1 MANLD
6 TVEICRVDLFTAQDE
21 LQRRYTDDVVER
33 ILRIREEYNW
43 FLSNPDAKDRQFIE
57 NAVSRFGVHK
67 SMAYRD
73 LGVVKALLP
82 HLAQASRD
90 FHRYRYNEM
99 ILETYQMAKK
109 RKDTKTMEKAA
120 SSYAKFN
127 RVDLEDEQAVPYD
140 MIVVQPFTATDDPS
154 VLGIKPMPR
163 LQERIQELLHKY
175 QAENI
180 DIEDVEF
187 EEADLEESTLFPPT
201 TNSDDNADG
210 EDTILQQPPTT
221 DPAHWGQYHRYRG
234 GATNR
239 QDRFDC
245 LALRAAQHAA
255 HARQHGRHRRAHLQA
270 RSDEHHPG
278 LVGGV
283 ETLGVHQRHPL
294 CHRA

>member
-1 MANLD
+1 MANRD

-43 FLSNPDAKDRQFIE
+43 FIANPDAKDRQFIE

-73 LGVVKALLP
+73 LGVIKALLP

-120 SSYAKFN
+120 SSYAKYN

-180 DIEDVEF
+180 DIEDIEF
-187 EEADLEESTLFPPT
+187 EEADLEENVLFPPT
-201 TNSDDNADG
+201 DPNNGTAQETN
-210 EDTILQQPPTT
+210 IL
-221 DPAHWGQYHRYRG
+221 
-234 GATNR
+234 
-239 QDRFDC
+239 
-245 LALRAAQHAA
+245 
-255 HARQHGRHRRAHLQA
+255 
-270 RSDEHHPG
+270 
-278 LVGGV
+278 
-283 ETLGVHQRHPL
+283 
-294 CHRA
+294 

>member
-1 MANLD
+1 MAQLE
-6 TVEICRVDLFTAQDE
+6 TLEICRIDLFTAQDE
-21 LQRRYTDDVVER
+21 LQQRYTDDVVER

-43 FLSNPDAKDRQFIE
+43 FIANPDAKDRQFIE
-57 NAVSRFGVHK
+57 NAVSRYGIHK

-73 LGVVKALLP
+73 LGVIKALLP

-140 MIVVQPFTATDDPS
+140 LIVVQPFTATDDPS
-154 VLGIKPMPR
+154 VLDIKPMPR

-201 TNSDDNADG
+201 TQFDDKTDG
-210 EDTILQQPPTT
+210 EENIL
-221 DPAHWGQYHRYRG
+221 
-234 GATNR
+234 
-239 QDRFDC
+239 
-245 LALRAAQHAA
+245 
-255 HARQHGRHRRAHLQA
+255 
-270 RSDEHHPG
+270 
-278 LVGGV
+278 
-283 ETLGVHQRHPL
+283 
-294 CHRA
+294 

>member
-1 MANLD
+1 MAQLE
-6 TVEICRVDLFTAQDE
+6 TLEICRVDLFTAQDE
-21 LQRRYTDDVVER
+21 LQQRYTDDVVER

-43 FLSNPDAKDRQFIE
+43 FIANPDAKDRQFIE
-57 NAVSRFGVHK
+57 NAVSRFGIHK
-67 SMAYRD
+67 SLAYRD
-73 LGVVKALLP
+73 LGVIKALLP

-120 SSYAKFN
+120 SSYAKYN

-187 EEADLEESTLFPPT
+187 EEADLEEKQLFE
-201 TNSDDNADG
+201 NKNNDSDFK
-210 EDTILQQPPTT
+210 I
-221 DPAHWGQYHRYRG
+221 
-234 GATNR
+234 
-239 QDRFDC
+239 
-245 LALRAAQHAA
+245 
-255 HARQHGRHRRAHLQA
+255 
-270 RSDEHHPG
+270 
-278 LVGGV
+278 
-283 ETLGVHQRHPL
+283 
-294 CHRA
+294 